1 MTPADVPPPT
11 RRSLRATDQT
21 DAADATA
28 ILVADPVVAPAARDR
43 DAHSVLPPR
52 TSPTPGTAGKAPA
65 PAKVAFAWVDESVVA
80 TGARPAL
87 TADATGSALA
97 PASADLLASA
107 PRRSPFRPGVIIPIL
122 LILALFGVYGATT
135 LLWPLHAVAPEVTAV
150 QVEPVAAPA
159 AAPVWPAEGSAGIAV
174 RGISGSL
181 SSSAEPQEI
190 ASITKVVTAL
200 LVLEEMPLAVG
211 ETGPEYRFT
220 ANDRSQYQGYRNR
233 GESALNVPVG
243 GSLTQY
249 QLLQGMLIGSAN
261 NYADRL
267 ASNLWPSDAVFA
279 RAANE
284 WLASHGVPGITV
296 VEPTGFDTD
305 NVATNEAL
313 LILATKAL
321 ANPVI
326 AEIVRT
332 PSVELPGA
340 GLVTNTN
347 DLLADPGVLGIK
359 TGALDRFNL
368 LSAKDIV
375 VGDVTIRLTASVLSQ
390 PDPEARSAAT
400 RALFAQLEAELQPT
414 TTVAAGTTA
423 GVVET
428 KWGARA
434 DVVTADAAPVILW
447 NGGAAT
453 LETEYSLGDSRAQGD
468 QVGTLTATGPFGSTS
483 VALRLDGDIE
493 PPDAWWRLTHP
504 LDLFGLAG

>member
-1 MTPADVPPPT
+1 MTIEDARPSSRRARREQAATAQQGESSSATSPDALPHDGGPDDTGPVDGHDGATGPVIVRNRAGRRALAWLDDGAVPARRAPAD
-11 RRSLRATDQT
+11 LTDST
-21 DAADATA
+21 HPYAE
-28 ILVADPVVAPAARDR
+28 V
-43 DAHSVLPPR
+43 
-52 TSPTPGTAGKAPA
+52 
-65 PAKVAFAWVDESVVA
+65 
-80 TGARPAL
+80 
-87 TADATGSALA
+87 
-97 PASADLLASA
+97 SADLLARR
-107 PRRSPFRPGVIIPIL
+107 PRRSPLRPGVILPVL
-122 LILALFGVYGATT
+122 SALCVAGIYAAAT
-135 LLWPLHAVAPEVTAV
+135 LFWPLYAVPPAVEKVAIADLASPATALAWPATGSAAVGVTGFDG
-150 QVEPVAAPA
+150 APA
-159 AAPVWPAEGSAGIAV
+159 SAADAKPM
-174 RGISGSL
+174 
-181 SSSAEPQEI
+181 
-190 ASITKVVTAL
+190 ASITKLVTAL
-200 LVLEEMPLAVG
+200 MILDQMPLTPG
-211 ETGPEYRFT
+211 ESGPSFT
-220 ANDRSQYQGYRNR
+220 FTSRDRQSYYDYLAKD
-233 GESALNVPVG
+233 ESALNVPVG

-249 QLLQGMLIGSAN
+249 QMLQGMLIGSAN

-284 WLASHGVPGITV
+284 WLASHGVPGITI

-305 NVATNEAL
+305 NVATNDAL

-390 PDPEARSAAT
+390 PDPETRSAAT

>member
-1 MTPADVPPPT
+1 MDA
-11 RRSLRATDQT
+11 SAT
-21 DAADATA
+21 
-28 ILVADPVVAPAARDR
+28 LVADPDTTARNTPVLRTAAPTPTALSGDPA
-43 DAHSVLPPR
+43 
-52 TSPTPGTAGKAPA
+52 TPGTAARPGRPVKADR
-65 PAKVAFAWVDESVVA
+65 PAKVAFAWVDESAIAAGTRA
-80 TGARPAL
+80 TPGLGA
-87 TADATGSALA
+87 ADSALV

-107 PRRSPFRPGVIIPIL
+107 PRRSPFRPGVIVPVL
-122 LILALFGVYGATT
+122 LIVALFGVYAATT

-150 QVEPVAAPA
+150 QVDPVSAPA
-159 AAPVWPAEGSAGIAV
+159 AAPIWPAEGSAGIAV
-174 RGISGSL
+174 RGIPGSL
-181 SSSAEPQEI
+181 ASSTEVFEI

-211 ETGPEYRFT
+211 EAGPEFRFT

-243 GSLTQY
+243 GTLTQY
-249 QLLQGMLIGSAN
+249 QMLQGMLIGSAN

-284 WLASHGVPGITV
+284 WLASHGVPGITI
-296 VEPTGFDTD
+296 VEPTGFNTG
-305 NVATNEAL
+305 NVATNDAL

-359 TGALDRFNL
+359 TGALDEFNL
-368 LSAKDIV
+368 LSAKDV
-375 VGDVTIRLTASVLSQ
+375 TVGDVKIRLTASVLGQ
-390 PDPEARSAAT
+390 ANPENRSAAT
-400 RALFAQLEAELQPT
+400 RALYAQLEAELQPT
-414 TTVAAGTTA
+414 TIVAAGTTA
-423 GVVET
+423 GVIET

-434 DVVTADAAPVILW
+434 NVVTADAAPVILW

-453 LETEYSLGDSRAQGD
+453 LTTEYSLGDSRAKGD
-468 QVGTLTATGPFGSTS
+468 DVGTLTATGPFDSTS
-483 VALRLDGDIE
+483 TALRLDGDIE

-504 LDLFGLAG
+504 LDLFGLTG